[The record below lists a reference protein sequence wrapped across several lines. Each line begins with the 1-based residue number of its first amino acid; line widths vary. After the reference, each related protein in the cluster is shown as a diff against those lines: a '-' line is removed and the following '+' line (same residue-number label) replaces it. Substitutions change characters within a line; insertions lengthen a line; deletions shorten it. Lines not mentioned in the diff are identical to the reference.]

1 MVTPLQPRDFFSGT
15 WQGEGELLPHA
26 LLRWSQRRDT
36 IRFSSSTEWLSDTV
50 WIVRDRMEYGSG
62 EAIDR
67 TMFAQ
72 LVAPDRIH
80 VTADDM
86 PLGADIELH
95 ERGFRFTPYLA
106 WIEYRGRRFRL
117 KCFDDNVLDDEGMIH
132 DTVRLY
138 WYGLPVATIRIHIRV
153 ERD

>member
-1 MVTPLQPRDFFSGT
+1 MTPLQPRDFFSGT
-15 WQGEGELLPHA
+15 WQGDGELLPHP
-26 LLRWSQRRDT
+26 LLRWFQRRDT

-62 EAIDR
+62 EVIDR

-86 PLGADIELH
+86 PLGADIHLH

-106 WIEYRGRRFRL
+106 WSEYKGRRFRL
-117 KCFDDNVLDDEGMIH
+117 KCFDDNVLDDEGLIH
-132 DTVRLY
+132 DTIRLY
-138 WYGLPVATIRIHIRV
+138 WYGLPVATIRMHIRV